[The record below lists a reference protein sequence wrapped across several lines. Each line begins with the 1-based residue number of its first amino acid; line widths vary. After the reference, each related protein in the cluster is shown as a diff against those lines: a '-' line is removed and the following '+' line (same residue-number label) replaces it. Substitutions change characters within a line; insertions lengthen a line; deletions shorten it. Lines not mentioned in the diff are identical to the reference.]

1 MARALWLPSVLR
13 SAGLTVHEQPDWQSR
28 GSSTFDPLGVIIH
41 ATAGR
46 LTIEQDIRVLLTGS
60 TSAPPPIAQLFL
72 ARTGEWWVI
81 ASGRCNHALTGRAG
95 NLAGLG
101 NTNLLGIEAANDN
114 RGEPWPDVQYRSYV
128 KGVRAICNHMRWGTN
143 RISGH
148 KEHQP
153 PPDKTDPTFDMNAFR
168 AAVANPQGDDVCT
181 AQEWV
186 ANEHAWAVSL
196 RVLETVETVRRLEA
210 ALAVSAQREQD
221 MLSALGAALQVGT
234 GDLGTAA
241 ILSAID
247 ARSADVTGRIAAL
260 EAELSAAR
268 ERIRKAAQAIVND
281 DDPTNDPAV

>member
-28 GSSTFDPLGVIIH
+28 GSSLFDPLGVIVH

-128 KGVRAICNHMRWGTN
+128 KGVRAICAHMRWGTN

-168 AAVANPQGDDVCT
+168 AAVANPQGDVDMNSE
-181 AQEWV
+181 EWW
-186 ANEHAWAVSL
+186 ATDHARALSL
-196 RVLETVETVRRLEA
+196 RVDAMRTGDPVLTPDAAAPDGGRHWLVDQVAALVDDVAELKARPPVEPAPVLPASVKAALLDPEVMAVLVEA
-210 ALAVSAQREQD
+210 ARQ
-221 MLSALGAALQVGT
+221 GAN
-234 GDLGTAA
+234 AA
-241 ILSAID
+241 EDS
-247 ARSADVTGRIAAL
+247 
-260 EAELSAAR
+260 
-268 ERIRKAAQAIVND
+268 
-281 DDPTNDPAV
+281 